1 MRLLID
7 GDACPNKEE
16 VKNLTQKYGIEMIV
30 FADYAH
36 LLEDDYYHVVH
47 CEVGRDSV
55 DMQIINQARPYDLVV
70 TQDYGLASL
79 LLGKQVKVIHV
90 SGMIINIDNI
100 DQLLMSRYISAKQ
113 RRAQKHLK
121 GPSKRTLEIKNKF
134 LNTLEN
140 LLENKDII

>member
-16 VKNLTQKYGIEMIV
+16 VKNLAQKYGIEMIV

-90 SGMIINIDNI
+90 SGMIINI
-100 DQLLMSRYISAKQ
+100 SAKQ

>member
-16 VKNLTQKYGIEMIV
+16 VKNLAQKYGIEMIV

-70 TQDYGLASL
+70 TQDY
-79 LLGKQVKVIHV
+79 
-90 SGMIINIDNI
+90 
-100 DQLLMSRYISAKQ
+100 
-113 RRAQKHLK
+113 
-121 GPSKRTLEIKNKF
+121 
-134 LNTLEN
+134 
-140 LLENKDII
+140 